1 MILIFWGERT
11 PTMWLPGRS
20 EPPVCWFAA
29 TTKDQKLSGVNDT
42 TLLSSAAGVQKSG
55 SLGFE
60 QAVVP
65 I

>member
-1 MILIFWGERT
+1 MGEGT
-11 PTMWLPGRS
+11 PTMWLPQF

-55 SLGFE
+55 SLDFE